1 MGKLIIALMVVST
14 LLAGLL
20 GLAQAQTG
28 SGYDLSWHTVDG
40 GGTSSVTGGAY
51 TLGGTIGQ
59 PDAAVQRGGV
69 YELQGG
75 LPAPGGAGLLS
86 AWSQSLPSSF
96 LGH

>member
-75 LPAPGGAGLLS
+75 FWPISPYLRQVYLPLVARG
-86 AWSQSLPSSF
+86 F
-96 LGH
+96 